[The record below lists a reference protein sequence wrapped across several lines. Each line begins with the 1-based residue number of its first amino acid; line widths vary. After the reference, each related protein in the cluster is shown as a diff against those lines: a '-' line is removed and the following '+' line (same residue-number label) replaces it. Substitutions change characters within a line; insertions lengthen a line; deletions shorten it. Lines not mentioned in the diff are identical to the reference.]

1 MRADLSGDLLRGS
14 TTLAGNASAI
24 SSFLPGRAATGS
36 TGALGLGIA
45 AAGPAGTGAV
55 AGLDAGT
62 GGPAGAPLGNLD
74 SLRTQHVVRTE

>member
-1 MRADLSGDLLRGS
+1 MTLASCLRGS
-14 TTLAGNASAI
+14 TTLAGNASAL

-36 TGALGLGIA
+36 TGALGLGTA